1 METVACE
8 CGCGRQI
15 PARLSNGKSR
25 HYAKGHGRCGRV
37 EATCAGCGKIFTI
50 QRWRVEDFVSVACSR
65 KCQHFVARKLV
76 DLTCSFCGK
85 TFQKKPFRAKAG
97 NKFCSMPC
105 FYEFRKASPN
115 KKIDVTCQGCGTVF
129 KVFPSKL
136 KAGNTFYYCSVRCR
150 AEFITGP
157 NNPAYTG
164 GLGHRI
170 NYGPNWR
177 RQRRAA
183 RVRDR
188 NVCQICRRRFKKK
201 RKLHV
206 HHIVP
211 FYRFGGDWK
220 QANRLSNLT
229 CLCQKCHPKVETGR
243 VLVQMWLF
251 S

>member
-15 PARLSNGKSR
+15 PATLSNGKSR
-25 HYAKGHGRCGRV
+25 HYVKGHGRCSRV
-37 EATCAGCGKIFTI
+37 EATCAWCGKAFTL
-50 QRWRVEDFVSVACSR
+50 QRWRVEDFAFVACSH
-65 KCQHFVARKLV
+65 KCRGLAARKYAT
-76 DLTCSFCGK
+76 LTCSFCGK
-85 TFQKKPFRAKAG
+85 TFQRKACRPRG
-97 NKFCSMPC
+97 TNTFCSTPC
-105 FYEFRKASPN
+105 RASFQRDAPET
-115 KKIDVTCQGCGTVF
+115 KVDVTCQGCGTVF

-136 KAGNTFYYCSVRCR
+136 KVSSTFYCSVRCR
-150 AEFITGP
+150 AEFITGA

-164 GLGHRI
+164 GLGRHTY
-170 NYGPNWR
+170 YGPNWR

-183 RVRDR
+183 RRRDR

-229 CLCQKCHPKVETGR
+229 CLCQTCHPKVETGR